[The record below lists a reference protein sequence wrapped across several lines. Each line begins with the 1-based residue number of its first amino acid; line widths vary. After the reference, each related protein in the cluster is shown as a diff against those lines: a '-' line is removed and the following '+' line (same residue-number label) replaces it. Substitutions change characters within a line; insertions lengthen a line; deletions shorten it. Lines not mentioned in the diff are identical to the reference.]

1 MSLDPNPVFR
11 KMIVAWYE
19 SEPMCYVLIFF
30 MFLVLLFGVAGV
42 SVAVSNPLYA
52 DYIWVPVLLI
62 AFSALIIFSCI
73 FQIMNLYSDH

>member
-19 SEPMCYVLIFF
+19 SEPACYILIFL
-30 MFLVLLFGVAGV
+30 MFLVLLFGIAGV
-42 SVAVSNPLYA
+42 SVALSNPLYA
-52 DYIWVPVLLI
+52 DYLWIPILLI

-73 FQIMNLYSDH
+73 FQIMNLYTDQ